1 MNQRGRHSFRSR
13 RTRTVVWSHYEPES
27 ARLGLNREQF
37 AGSNSPGA
45 IRKEGRAISTIN
57 DSQTFAG
64 IDISAARLDVAVLP
78 QNQGQQFNNDGPGLS
93 QLVAFLESLSPSG
106 VVLEATGGLETAVAA
121 ALELADI
128 PAAIIN
134 PRQARDFAR
143 ATGKLAKTDAID
155 ALVLARFA
163 QAVQPPARPLA
174 DAQTRELRSLVE
186 RRRQLVEMLT
196 AERNRCRT
204 ASASVRPKLDQHI
217 QWLEA
222 SLSDIDGDL
231 DRLIRSTPIWRVR
244 QDLLRSVPGVGPV
257 LCANLIASLPELGSL
272 SRERI
277 AALVGVAPLNRDS
290 GAFRGRR
297 KVWGG
302 RSNVRAA
309 LYMATLVATRHNLP
323 IRDFY
328 QRLCAAGKPKKVAL
342 TACMRKLLTILNA
355 MLKHQAAWNPAP

>member
-1 MNQRGRHSFRSR
+1 M
-13 RTRTVVWSHYEPES
+13 
-27 ARLGLNREQF
+27 
-37 AGSNSPGA
+37 
-45 IRKEGRAISTIN
+45 
-57 DSQTFAG
+57 
-64 IDISAARLDVAVLP
+64 LP
-78 QNQGQQFNNDGPGLS
+78 QGQGQQFNNDGPGLS

-121 ALELADI
+121 ALELAAI
-128 PAAIIN
+128 PVAIIN

-196 AERNRCRT
+196 AGRNRRRT

-222 SLSDIDGDL
+222 SLSDIDRDL

-309 LYMATLVATRHNLP
+309 LYMATLAATRHNLP